1 MRALLALPQPPTAV
15 FACNDMMALGAFQAV
30 NNQGMKIPEDIS
42 VIGFD
47 NIPFSQT
54 VYPTLTTMAQP
65 IHEMA
70 DLVVDLL
77 VDKIKFHR
85 QRVRTN
91 ERELNY
97 KRIVLETK
105 LIKRNSC
112 RAI

>member
-1 MRALLALPQPPTAV
+1 
-15 FACNDMMALGAFQAV
+15 V

-77 VDKIKFHR
+77 VDKIKLHR
-85 QRVRTN
+85 QRARTN